1 MNPRRRKVFSN
12 INIIYII
19 DVSTD
24 FLTSVIKVT
33 EVNCRS
39 FVKTVQFS
47 VMYYIFVVCLFG
59 LWYLTPLSTIFQ
71 LYRDG
76 QFYWW
81 RNPENPA
88 TNFIK

>member
-39 FVKTVQFS
+39 FVKTVHYVLYFC
-47 VMYYIFVVCLFG
+47 CLFVWFMV
-59 LWYLTPLSTIFQ
+59 L
-71 LYRDG
+71 
-76 QFYWW
+76 
-81 RNPENPA
+81 NA
-88 TNFIK
+88 TFNNISVIS